1 MKELVIIKLK
11 TIIKLI
17 MVFTFGIL
25 MAILM
30 RLLYPF
36 IHIRLGILPSGR
48 LGNWAEVSMHFFC
61 SQALELNKKK
71 IDFFFL
77 EHTQPSNNFF
87 LKLIKREL
95 KINRFVQF
103 IYTANSYLPRS
114 SLFYN
119 VNEATLYGDWQKY
132 SRDTDHLRIKTK
144 KVFPF
149 SRDEDLKG
157 NNFLTAAGCKDNKK
171 FVCLNIRDSAFLD
184 TLFPDKDNSYHDY
197 RDSDCHSYELAVNE
211 LISRGYFIIR
221 MGSSVKEKMHIES
234 DQFLD
239 YPFCSDSSDFLDVWL
254 MANCTFAISTSSGLD
269 SIADIYRKPIAYV
282 NALPLGAFN
291 SNNPRTIWMPKTIV
305 DKNNQPLLL
314 KTIIDTGLIHSQ
326 EQDEL
331 KKQGVSVVNNTAEE
345 ICEVAKEMEE
355 KVSGS
360 WDNSRANVTQRK
372 HVEHL
377 LSTHWEEFSKY
388 HNKAAFEKESF
399 GHFSESFLNK
409 IS

>member
-1 MKELVIIKLK
+1 MKELVIIKIK
-11 TIIKLI
+11 TFIKL
-17 MVFTFGIL
+17 MVVFTFGIL

-36 IHIRLGILPSGR
+36 IHIRVGILPSDR
-48 LGNWAEVSMHFFC
+48 LGNWADVSMYFFC
-61 SQALELNKKK
+61 SQALDLNKKK

-77 EHTQPSNNFF
+77 EETQPTNNFF

-331 KKQGVSVVNNTAEE
+331 QKQGVSVVNNTAEE
-345 ICEVAKEMEE
+345 ICEVAKEIEE